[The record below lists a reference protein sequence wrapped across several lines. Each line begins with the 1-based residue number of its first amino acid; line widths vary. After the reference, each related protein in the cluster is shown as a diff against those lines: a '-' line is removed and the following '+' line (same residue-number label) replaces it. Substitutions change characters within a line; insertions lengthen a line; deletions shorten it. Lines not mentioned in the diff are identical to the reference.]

1 MPFSVRWVIHNSNA
15 NIHEKNKAN
24 KRNAIFFSMQ
34 AYAENLQIAQNY
46 QESEY
51 DQRHSIR
58 ELIDQSWG

>member
-1 MPFSVRWVIHNSNA
+1 MKRTRQI
-15 NIHEKNKAN
+15 

>member
-1 MPFSVRWVIHNSNA
+1 
-15 NIHEKNKAN
+15 
-24 KRNAIFFSMQ
+24 MQ